1 MRYLKF
7 IVKYCVT
14 GISTGIIL
22 LFLVPG
28 FSGNRDAAMAF
39 LEKLHGPESYA
50 YAAAEAGPAVV
61 NIYTKASYKS
71 SYPEQNYGMESKS
84 GESSLNPV
92 GLGSGIIM
100 DSSGHIITNY
110 HVIKDAEQIIVAI
123 QDGRIFTAK
132 LIGVDLL
139 TDLAVVK
146 IDAENL
152 PVIPTNDDLTPR
164 VGDVVLAIG
173 NPFNVGQTVTQGII
187 SATGRSGLGTMGPNT
202 RGRQDL
208 LQSDVSIN
216 SGNSGGA
223 LVNTRGELVGI
234 ASGQYQR
241 GSASGESDSTG
252 ISFAIPYKLA
262 KRIMGEL
269 IKNGKVTRGYLGIS
283 TVDIDPISAEL
294 FNISGNEGLIIRDVE
309 PSGPAA
315 EAGLQAGD
323 IITRI
328 DSTDITAAH
337 VAMDLIAETRPGQV
351 IKVTVRRGKGVVTVP
366 VRVAEDQVERQVN

>member
-1 MRYLKF
+1 MSFTIIGF
-7 IVKYCVT
+7 I
-14 GISTGIIL
+14 TGIIL

-28 FSGNRDAAMAF
+28 FSGNRDAVMAF

-61 NIYTKASYKS
+61 NIYTKASYKT
-71 SYPEQNYGMESKS
+71 SYPEQNYGIERRDSS
-84 GESSLNPV
+84 SSLNPV

-100 DSSGHIITNY
+100 DSTGHIITNY

-234 ASGQYQR
+234 ASGQYQP

-294 FNISGNEGLIIRDVE
+294 FNISGNEGLIIKDVE
-309 PSGPAA
+309 PTGPAA
-315 EAGLQAGD
+315 EAGPQAGD

-351 IKVTVRRGKGVVTVP
+351 IKVTVRRGNGVVTVP

>member
-7 IVKYCVT
+7 ILKYCLI
-14 GISTGIIL
+14 GFITGIIL

-28 FSGNRDAAMAF
+28 FSGNRDAVMAF

-61 NIYTKASYKS
+61 NIYTKASYKT
-71 SYPEQNYGMESKS
+71 SYPEQNYGIERRDSS
-84 GESSLNPV
+84 SSLNPV

-100 DSSGHIITNY
+100 DSTGHIITNY

-223 LVNTRGELVGI
+223 LVSSGGELVGV
-234 ASGQYQR
+234 ASGEYQP
-241 GSASGESDSTG
+241 GSASGESGSAG

-294 FNISGNEGLIIRDVE
+294 FNISGNEGLIIKDVE
-309 PSGPAA
+309 PTGPAA

-351 IKVTVRRGKGVVTVP
+351 IKVTVRRGNGVVTVP

>member
-1 MRYLKF
+1 MSFTIIGF
-7 IVKYCVT
+7 I
-14 GISTGIIL
+14 TGIIL

-28 FSGNRDAAMAF
+28 FSGNRDAVMAF

-61 NIYTKASYKS
+61 NIYTKASYKT
-71 SYPEQNYGMESKS
+71 SYPEQNYGIERRDSS
-84 GESSLNPV
+84 SSLNPV

-100 DSSGHIITNY
+100 DSTGHIITNY

-234 ASGQYQR
+234 ASGQYQP

-294 FNISGNEGLIIRDVE
+294 FNISGNEGLIIKDVE
-309 PSGPAA
+309 PTGPAA

-351 IKVTVRRGKGVVTVP
+351 IKVTVRRGNGVVTVP

>member
-1 MRYLKF
+1 
-7 IVKYCVT
+7 
-14 GISTGIIL
+14 
-22 LFLVPG
+22 
-28 FSGNRDAAMAF
+28 MAIWGAQTVRIDEF
-39 LEKLHGPESYA
+39 EYA
-50 YAAAEAGPAVV
+50 RERERAAELDVV
-61 NIYTKASYKS
+61 RGGGIDARVRQGVSHRFVTIASYVMATVALLVALGVCRVALTTVTVSQLRSNVSLRS
-71 SYPEQNYGMESKS
+71 SIETAQKVNADLRIERSVLSSSSRICRIAEQNYGMESKS

-309 PSGPAA
+309 PSGRSSK
-315 EAGLQAGD
+315 L
-323 IITRI
+323 R
-328 DSTDITAAH
+328 
-337 VAMDLIAETRPGQV
+337 
-351 IKVTVRRGKGVVTVP
+351 
-366 VRVAEDQVERQVN
+366 